1 MALWTPAQITAALW
15 LQSSDAS
22 TITIDTGVSEWRDKS
37 GNSRSP
43 ANTTDANQPA
53 LISAELNGLDIVRFD
68 GSNDYLLFPGSTA
81 TNYALKFSTASFSIL
96 AFIKPSSLAPA
107 QNIFF
112 GSRGYDVGWFA
123 GFATDD
129 PYLRMYSGG
138 ERWSPA
144 PMSAITATTT
154 WQSFVVTA
162 PRGATGKYRKNGTT
176 LQSTTSAV
184 GAQSLSNALQ
194 VRLGSYVDGS
204 NNTAGPFSGD
214 IAEILL
220 IEGVVTDEII
230 WLFEGYAH
238 WRYGCQGDLS
248 ADHPYKLAAPTI
260 PDVTIRAILDQPY
273 NLIADLVRPILDQT
287 YHITNRQLAALVQV
301 YGLRMLAVLAQ
312 HYGDAKSITK
322 FLEQYY
328 SSSRSI
334 IKILEQVYG
343 KEIRTIAQLQQAF
356 TLIGNIVASSEHSY
370 SITEQIIGAP
380 LKLSQNYNLELL
392 NSIVSGLRQN
402 WNITSNILLNNT
414 VDYKITI
421 SGVQVP
427 SENVNVNCDIEQH
440 YIEGTFTLHKPD
452 YFPLCIKKANVVI
465 TITVGSYTIDF
476 HLLLWEK
483 TRTTTVNSTIY
494 TLTCRS
500 QSVLLDSKYSPT
512 LQKEFPANLASTTVA
527 ELAAIHNI
535 PVNWNVYES
544 GQLVDELIPA
554 GYLFANNEKPLA
566 VIRKI
571 LEPLGAIMQSTPAGG
586 LEIMHVYPKKV
597 PSYQTETIDID
608 LKEDIRYENVSTT
621 SEERSGVNT
630 VYVSDQLTANSTYNL
645 EEEEVSSISKYVK
658 GFHTPWDSE
667 EVYLDTSGGTS
678 VLIEYLGVVIE
689 NMPLAGSEVP
699 YELIEFVNG
708 TGHVSKP
715 IYARNT
721 IEWVMDSL
729 GGITFAEDGTLTSEI
744 PGESLLKIAYTTK
757 YHKWLVTSPTIKDVQ
772 CVLRPVHE

>member
-1 MALWTPAQITAALW
+1 M
-15 LQSSDAS
+15 
-22 TITIDTGVSEWRDKS
+22 
-37 GNSRSP
+37 
-43 ANTTDANQPA
+43 TTY
-53 LISAELNGLDIVRFD
+53 ISHL
-68 GSNDYLLFPGSTA
+68 P
-81 TNYALKFSTASFSIL
+81 
-96 AFIKPSSLAPA
+96 PA
-107 QNIFF
+107 QN
-112 GSRGYDVGWFA
+112 STYVKASSSYPGYNLPYFS
-123 GFATDD
+123 TD
-129 PYLRMYSGG
+129 
-138 ERWSPA
+138 PA
-144 PMSAITATTT
+144 LPLIGTANYNQ
-154 WQSFVVTA
+154 WQ
-162 PRGATGKYRKNGTT
+162 
-176 LQSTTSAV
+176 
-184 GAQSLSNALQ
+184 AQSLGANQKFNIDHGAAFVIKRIYIENSHVSGANTDRGVRVMYVYGTNSADAFANVTYADTTDLTLLATLEIAQHVASNVADPQYHLIDNSTAYRYT
-194 VRLGSYVDGS
+194 VLRCANTWGGSYLGFRHIEIQSESSTTLLAVL
-204 NNTAGPFSGD
+204 NQLYTLENFSLRC
-214 IAEILL
+214 LL
-220 IEGVVTDEII
+220 E
-230 WLFEGYAH
+230 
-238 WRYGCQGDLS
+238 
-248 ADHPYKLAAPTI
+248 
-260 PDVTIRAILDQPY
+260 QPY
-273 NLIADLVRPILDQT
+273 HLTSRLFAKLEQI
-287 YHITNRQLAALVQV
+287 
-301 YGLRMLAVLAQ
+301 YGLQLLAVLAQ

-343 KEIRTIAQLQQAF
+343 KEIRTIVQLQQAF
-356 TLIGNIVASSEHSY
+356 TLIGNIIASSNHSY
-370 SITEQIIGAP
+370 SITEQIVGAP

-414 VDYKITI
+414 VDYKVAI

-427 SENVNVNCDIEQH
+427 SENVNINCDIEQH

-465 TITVGSYTIDF
+465 TITVGSDTIDF

-527 ELAAIHNI
+527 ELAAIHSI

-571 LEPLGAIMQSTPAGG
+571 LEPLGAIMQSTPEGG

-630 VYVSDQLTANSTYNL
+630 VYVSDQLTSNTTYNL
-645 EEEEVSSISKYVK
+645 EEEVVSSIAKYVK

-667 EVYLDTSGGTS
+667 EVYLATSGGES
-678 VLIEYLGVVIE
+678 VLIEYLGVVTE
-689 NMPLAGSEVP
+689 NMPPADSELP

-708 TGHVSKP
+708 TGNVSKP
-715 IYARNT
+715 IYTKNT

-744 PGESLLKIAYTTK
+744 PGESLLKITYTTK
-757 YHKWLVTSPTIKDVQ
+757 YHKWLVTSPNIKDIQ
-772 CVLRPVHE
+772 CILRPLHE

>member
-1 MALWTPAQITAALW
+1 MALWTPAQLAPLVELDDTCAV
-15 LQSSDAS
+15 
-22 TITIDTGVSEWRDKS
+22 TVETGVSIWADKS
-37 GNSRSP
+37 GNGRN
-43 ANTTDANQPA
+43 AVQATAANQPA
-53 LISAELNGLDIVRFD
+53 LVSGGLNGKNVIQFD
-68 GSNDYLLFPGSTA
+68 AVNDFLLISGVPAQTA
-81 TNYALKFSTASFSIL
+81 VTGFVVVKATDPQPDVYNSGLWGYSTASLVTMYPGTNGSIYDNF
-96 AFIKPSSLAPA
+96 ASSARKTTVNPTPSLGDPRIYSVESAA
-107 QNIFF
+107 
-112 GSRGYDVGWFA
+112 GSW
-123 GFATDD
+123 
-129 PYLRMYSGG
+129 
-138 ERWSPA
+138 
-144 PMSAITATTT
+144 
-154 WQSFVVTA
+154 
-162 PRGATGKYRKNGTT
+162 KNRLDGVQ
-176 LQSTTSAV
+176 LYSTTSNIVTTAT
-184 GAQSLSNALQ
+184 GIY
-194 VRLGSYVDGS
+194 LGRTNGS
-204 NNTAGPFSGD
+204 NVYFLDGYIAAFLLLAGIPTD
-214 IAEILL
+214 DNRQRV
-220 IEGVVTDEII
+220 EG
-230 WLFEGYAH
+230 FYA
-238 WRYGCQGDLS
+238 WNFGLQGNLA
-248 ADHPYKLAAPTI
+248 ADHPYKDAAPTI
-260 PDVTIRAILDQPY
+260 LDPTIHINLDQLYNFEEDLICSISQSYDLRENLLCFIEQPY
-273 NLIADLVRPILDQT
+273 ILTLTCFNLCQ
-287 YHITNRQLAALVQV
+287 QQ
-301 YGLRMLAVLAQ
+301 YGLQLLITLTQ

-328 SSSRSI
+328 SSSRNI

-343 KEIRTIAQLQQAF
+343 KEIRTIVQLQQAF
-356 TLIGNIVASSEHSY
+356 TLIGNIVASSDHSY
-370 SITEQIIGAP
+370 SITEHTVGAP

-414 VDYKITI
+414 IDYKVTI

-465 TITVGSYTIDF
+465 TITVGSDTKEF

-512 LQKEFPANLASTTVA
+512 LQKEFPANLASTTVV
-527 ELAAIHNI
+527 ELAAIHSI
-535 PVNWNVYES
+535 PVSWNVYES

-597 PSYQTETIDID
+597 PSYQTETVDID
-608 LKEDIRYENVSTT
+608 LKQDIRYENVSTT

-645 EEEEVSSISKYVK
+645 EEEVVSSIAKYVK

-678 VLIEYLGVVIE
+678 VLIEYLGVVTE
-689 NMPLAGSEVP
+689 NMHSIDSEVP

-708 TGHVSKP
+708 SGHVSKP
-715 IYARNT
+715 IYVRNT

-744 PGESLLKIAYTTK
+744 PGESLLKITYTTK
-757 YHKWLVTSPTIKDVQ
+757 YHKWLVTSPNIKDVQ
-772 CVLRPVHE
+772 CILRPVHE